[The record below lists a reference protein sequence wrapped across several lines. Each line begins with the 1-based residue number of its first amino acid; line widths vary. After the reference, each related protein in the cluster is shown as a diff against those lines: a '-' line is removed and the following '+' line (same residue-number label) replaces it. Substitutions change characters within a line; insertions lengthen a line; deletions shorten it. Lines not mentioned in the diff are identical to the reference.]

1 MHFFIWCFLTASRHW
16 SNLCLGF
23 WIAWLLSFPCSL
35 VSKWH
40 IFYAW
45 HFGRSHPSVLH
56 FRLSILLASRLPS
69 FGIFKLIALFLR
81 IHTLTVN
88 SASILGQVQDHLAF
102 WRQIW
107 STFGYHTRSGR
118 SFQAVNPVHL
128 RMQLPVPAEALKLW
142 IRYICGCNYPF
153 RQKLSSCESG
163 TSPDATTRSG
173 SSQAVNTVHL
183 RIYYPF
189 RFKLSNCKS
198 GTRSDTTTYAGRSY
212 WAADPVH
219 LRIQLPVRTEA
230 SEHDQSK
237 FKHLT
242 SFIIY

>member
-128 RMQLPVPAEALKLW
+128 RMQLPVPEAHKLW
-142 IRYICGCNYPF
+142 IRYI
-153 RQKLSSCESG
+153 SG
-163 TSPDATTRSG
+163 FTTRSG
-173 SSQAVNTVHL
+173 SNYQIAN
-183 RIYYPF
+183 
-189 RFKLSNCKS
+189 
-198 GTRSDTTTYAGRSY
+198 
-212 WAADPVH
+212 PVH
-219 LRIQLPVRTEA
+219 DRIQLPTPAEA
-230 SEHDQSK
+230 IGLQTQYTFGYNYLCGQKRQSMIK
-237 FKHLT
+237 V
-242 SFIIY
+242 SSSI